1 MITAG
6 DYFKLHFV
14 VFLWGFTAI
23 LGKLITLPP
32 VEMILFRTV
41 LATVGLSAVMF
52 LRKSDFKVDSKDVP
66 GLFLTGAIIAAHW
79 IAFFG
84 SARMANVSISL
95 AGFATASLWTAIIEP
110 LSRGRRIKGFEV
122 FLGLCVIAGIVII
135 FSFDDGHR
143 AGFLVAILS
152 GLLASLFAVIN
163 ARYTERIAVGA
174 ITLYEMA
181 GAAFSIAVFLPFY
194 GRYWANDGMLKLV
207 PTAYDWIYLLILSG
221 VCTVYA
227 FVVMLKL
234 MRKIPVFFIQLSINL
249 EPVYGILMA
258 LIVFRDSE
266 RMDVRFYAG
275 TFIIIGSIIAYPF
288 LKRRYDGSLTS
299 HR

>member
-41 LATVGLSAVMF
+41 LATIGLAAVMLF
-52 LRKSDFKVDSKDVP
+52 RKSDFRVAGKDVP

-110 LSRGRRIKGFEV
+110 LARGRRIKGFEV

-135 FSFDDGHR
+135 FSFDDGYR

-152 GLLASLFAVIN
+152 GLLAAIFAVIN

-194 GRYWANDGMLKLV
+194 RWYWVDDGMLRLV
-207 PTAYDWIYLLILSG
+207 PTAHDWIYLLILSG

-227 FVVMLKL
+227 FVVMLRL
-234 MRKIPVFFIQLSINL
+234 MRKIPVFFIQLTINL

-258 LIVFRDSE
+258 LIVFGESE
-266 RMDVRFYAG
+266 RMDARFYVG
-275 TFIIIGSIIAYPF
+275 TFIIISSIIAYPF
-288 LKRRYDGSLTS
+288 LRRRYGGSIPS
-299 HR
+299 QR

>member
-32 VEMILFRTV
+32 VEMILFRTT
-41 LATVGLSAVMF
+41 LATIGLAAVMF
-52 LRKSDFKVDSKDVP
+52 FRKSDFRVDSKDIP

-110 LSRGRRIKGFEV
+110 LSRGRSIKGFEI
-122 FLGLCVIAGIVII
+122 FLGLLVIAGIVII
-135 FSFDDGHR
+135 FSFEDGHR

-152 GLLASLFAVIN
+152 GFLAAVFAVIN
-163 ARYTERIAVGA
+163 ARYTERIPVGP

-194 GRYWANDGMLKLV
+194 KMNWVADGTLKLV
-207 PTAYDWIYLLILSG
+207 PTATDWMYLLILSG

-227 FVVMLKL
+227 FIVMLRL
-234 MRKIPVFFIQLSINL
+234 MRKIPVFFIQLTINL

-258 LIVFRDSE
+258 LIVFGESE
-266 RMDVRFYAG
+266 RMDARFYVGA
-275 TFIIIGSIIAYPF
+275 FIIISSVIAYPY
-288 LKRRYDGSLTS
+288 LRKRYGGSLPS
-299 HR
+299 QR

>member
-32 VEMILFRTV
+32 VEMILFRTT
-41 LATVGLSAVMF
+41 LATIGLAVVMLF
-52 LRKSDFKVDSKDVP
+52 RKSDFRVSGKDVP

-110 LSRGRRIKGFEV
+110 LSRGRSIKGFEV
-122 FLGLCVIAGIVII
+122 FLGLCVIVGIVII

-143 AGFLVAILS
+143 AAFLVAILS
-152 GLLASLFAVIN
+152 GLLASVFAVIN

-181 GAAFSIAVFLPFY
+181 GAACSIAVFLPFY
-194 GRYWANDGMLKLV
+194 SWYWVEDGTLKLA
-207 PTAYDWIYLLILSG
+207 PTAYDWIYLIILSG
-221 VCTVYA
+221 VCTVFA

-234 MRKIPVFFIQLSINL
+234 MRKIPVFFIQLTINL

-258 LIVFRDSE
+258 LIVFRESE
-266 RMDVRFYAG
+266 RMDVRFYIG
-275 TFIIIGSIIAYPF
+275 TFIIISSILAYPY
-288 LKRRYDGSLTS
+288 LRRKYGGSLTS
-299 HR
+299 QR

>member
-1 MITAG
+1 MVTTG
-6 DYFKLHFV
+6 DYFKLHFI

-32 VEMILFRTV
+32 VEMIFYRTV
-41 LATVGLSAVMF
+41 LATVGLAAVMF
-52 LRKSDFKVDSKDVP
+52 FRKSDFRVAARDIP
-66 GLFLTGAIIAAHW
+66 GLFFTGAIIAAHW

-110 LSRGRRIKGFEV
+110 LSRGRSIKGFEV

-135 FSFDDGHR
+135 FSLDDGHR

-152 GLLASLFAVIN
+152 GLLASVFAVIN

-181 GAAFSIAVFLPFY
+181 GAAFSIALFLPFY
-194 GRYWANDGMLKLV
+194 RWLWLDDGALKLA
-207 PTAYDWIYLLILSG
+207 PTTHDWIYLLILAG
-221 VCTVYA
+221 VCTVFA
-227 FVVMLKL
+227 FVVMLRL
-234 MRKIPVFFIQLSINL
+234 MRKIPVFFIQLTINL

-258 LIVFRDSE
+258 LVVFGETE
-266 RMDVRFYAG
+266 RMDVRFYIG
-275 TFIIIGSIIAYPF
+275 TFIIISSIIAYPF
-288 LKRRYDGSLTS
+288 LRRRYGGSVPS
-299 HR
+299 H

>member
-1 MITAG
+1 MVTAG
-6 DYFKLHFV
+6 EYFKLHFI

-32 VEMILFRTV
+32 VEMILYRTV
-41 LATVGLSAVMF
+41 LATIGLGAIMLF
-52 LRKSDFKVDSKDVP
+52 RKSDFRVESKDVP

-95 AGFATASLWTAIIEP
+95 VGFGTASLWTAIIEP
-110 LSRGRRIKGFEV
+110 VSRGRRIKGFEV

-152 GLLASLFAVIN
+152 GLLASLFAVVN
-163 ARYTERIAVGA
+163 ARYTERIAAGA

-181 GAAFSIAVFLPFY
+181 GAALSIAVFLPFY
-194 GRYWANDGMLKLV
+194 SRYWVDDGTLSLV
-207 PTAYDWIYLLILSG
+207 PTAHDWIYLLILSG
-221 VCTVYA
+221 VCTVFA
-227 FVVMLKL
+227 FAVMLRL
-234 MRKIPVFFIQLSINL
+234 MRKIPVFFIQLTINL

-258 LIVFRDSE
+258 LVVFGEDE
-266 RMDVRFYAG
+266 RMDVRFYIG
-275 TFIIIGSIIAYPF
+275 SLIIISSILAYP
-288 LKRRYDGSLTS
+288 LLRRRYSRSIPS
-299 HR
+299 H